1 MISGRTI
8 RIHAGHPRV
17 TVDGPAFLLHDLLHL
32 AGPLLVQTV
41 HVQLAVQVVGSCC
54 MQRANQPVASKWTG
68 LPCSSR
74 PFTVTHSARLEGEA
88 VTGEGQAALFLLV
101 RVRVSG
107 RNLAQ
112 GQYRVDD
119 AAARGNAVLIS
130 IL

>member
-1 MISGRTI
+1 MAERI
-8 RIHAGHPRV
+8 RINAGHPRV

-32 AGPLLVQTV
+32 AGPLLVQAV
-41 HVQLAVQVVGSCC
+41 HVQLAVQVVGFVLHAACEPAG
-54 MQRANQPVASKWTG
+54 RLKLDGVAVLVK
-68 LPCSSR
+68 
-74 PFTVTHSARLEGEA
+74 TVHGHPLGTLEGEA

-101 RVRVSG
+101 GVRVGG

-119 AAARGNAVLIS
+119 AAARGTPSSFS